1 MWANCAIHYGL
12 MLQNSFS
19 SNSYGVGFAERKKYS
34 RRFGPFLNTT
44 LPTLPTPPRQSPTDV
59 HKAQVPRSKTV
70 LKREPPHPT
79 GPVSAKNSFGK
90 EGKTDLVSL
99 LTFFFF
105 LQSKTNFLC
114 DVSTENNPAHHK
126 DVLQIHLLL
135 IKAI

>member
-1 MWANCAIHYGL
+1 MGL
-12 MLQNSFS
+12 GL
-19 SNSYGVGFAERKKYS
+19 
-34 RRFGPFLNTT
+34 RRGRNIPGALGLSLTT

-79 GPVSAKNSFGK
+79 GPVSADNSFGK

-105 LQSKTNFLC
+105 YSQRQTFS
-114 DVSTENNPAHHK
+114 VM
-126 DVLQIHLLL
+126 
-135 IKAI
+135 